1 MAPFRKMKSINLLKY
16 LVVPTLFLCAIF
28 KVPAFQWVAVTA
40 IAVWLLSVFISRI
53 AELRRTR
60 KRKRDGKRLAKISS
74 EAPQDASPVAE
85 NPENDLFLI
94 RQINFRVTEQLKA
107 TYPAISWL
115 WVKRPP
121 VSELC
126 KGGAW
131 RIRLSNADP
140 FNYGEVM
147 LTETGKMSITLLQAT
162 PLKDAVAASIESN
175 DLEDDEILDRLDVK
189 TWYRN
194 EGEAVLSRMID
205 DLNTQGHRKLMIH
218 EDGEVIVTASGTE
231 LTVDTI
237 RNFPPRMAW
246 EEFCQVL
253 KEDEITAVVKPE
265 GLQLSW

>member
-16 LVVPTLFLCAIF
+16 LVVPTLCLCAIF

-74 EAPQDASPVAE
+74 EAPQDASPVEE
-85 NPENDLFLI
+85 NPDNDLFLI

-140 FNYGEVM
+140 FNFGEVM
-147 LTETGKMSITLLQAT
+147 L
-162 PLKDAVAASIESN
+162 
-175 DLEDDEILDRLDVK
+175 LDRLDVK